1 MPVHRY
7 ACICSLALHQTGEW
21 YQISL
26 HDFVIILIYPTLH
39 MLADDGLWD
48 SSANNQHRQK
58 PLCWLSADVIQTEA
72 VTLEMS
78 GVGNIC
84 QWKGYKKNKSIC
96 YMVETAHSI
105 SFCHKFLMN
114 AYEVELICL

>member
-1 MPVHRY
+1 MTAYGTVVQT
-7 ACICSLALHQTGEW
+7 INTDKNLH
-21 YQISL
+21 
-26 HDFVIILIYPTLH
+26 
-39 MLADDGLWD
+39 
-48 SSANNQHRQK
+48 
-58 PLCWLSADVIQTEA
+58 CWLSADVIQTEA

-105 SFCHKFLMN
+105 SVCHKFLMN